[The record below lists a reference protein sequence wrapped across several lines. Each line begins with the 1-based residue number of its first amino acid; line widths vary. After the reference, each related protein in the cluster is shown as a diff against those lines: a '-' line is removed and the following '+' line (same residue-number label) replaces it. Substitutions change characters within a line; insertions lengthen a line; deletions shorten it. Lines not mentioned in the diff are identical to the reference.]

1 MSSQQSSGLA
11 ARTISEEDV
20 VHFLDANPEFFEHN
34 PALLSVLRLPHQ
46 SGGGTVSLVEKQL
59 TVLRQKNRKLE
70 ARLSELVDIARANHA
85 LSDRVHGLAIKLI
98 LANGPQE
105 VIERLETTLRED
117 FEASESVAILF
128 HDASNVVQHDDTR
141 FVRRVARTDAAL
153 KPFATFLEQASPRCG
168 KARDTQLDF
177 LFPEHAMEIGSVALI
192 PLGEKATA
200 GMLAI
205 GSHDADRFHPG
216 METDFLERL
225 GDIVSVA
232 LDTRGR

>member
-1 MSSQQSSGLA
+1 MSSQQSSGIDA
-11 ARTISEEDV
+11 STISEDDV
-20 VHFLDANPEFFEHN
+20 VHFLDANPAFFEDN

-59 TVLRQKNRKLE
+59 AVLRQKNRKLE
-70 ARLSELVDIARANHA
+70 ARLGELVEIAKANHE
-85 LSDRVHGLAIKLI
+85 LSDRVHGLAISLI
-98 LANGPQE
+98 IANGPQE
-105 VIERLETTLRED
+105 VIDSLETALRED
-117 FEASESVAILF
+117 FGASDSVVVLF

-153 KPFATFLEQASPRCG
+153 KPFGTFLEQAAPRCG
-168 KARDTQLDF
+168 KARDAQLNF
-177 LFPEHAMEIGSVALI
+177 LFPEHAIEIGSIALI
-192 PLGEKATA
+192 PLGEESTA

-216 METDFLERL
+216 MQTDFLERL
-225 GDIVSVA
+225 GEIVGVA